1 MTNKERY
8 KQAFSALQTFGK
20 KSLEVADMAMI
31 QKKHR
36 KNIAAAAAAMCAA
49 FIGVS
54 GTVYAADIGGIQ
66 EKVSIWVYGKE
77 EKVVITENGDGGYTL
92 RYGGDGDNQ
101 GVTVFGGVA
110 IGEDANGN
118 ASERWLSADEIVV
131 SINQTANVAED
142 ADGRVWV
149 YYYDQKADVT
159 DLFDKEGIC
168 KVSLTH
174 EGQTIYLEI
183 ERGEDGAYP
192 YSQTNDLPKDSE
204 RYTPVG
210 TQKAGEDASGF
221 QPDTKADSLP
231 EAERAKS
238 ADTPA
243 VE

>member
-8 KQAFSALQTFGK
+8 KQAFSALQTSGK
-20 KSLEVADMAMI
+20 KSLEVTDMAMI

-36 KNIAAAAAAMCAA
+36 KNIAAAAAMCAA

-66 EKVSIWVYGKE
+66 EKVSIWMYGRE
-77 EKVVITENGDGGYTL
+77 EEVVITGNGDGSFTL
-92 RYGGDGDNQ
+92 HYDCDDDNQ
-101 GVTVFGGVA
+101 GAMGFGGVA

-131 SINQTANVAED
+131 SINQTANVEED

-159 DLFDKEGIC
+159 DLFDEEGIC
-168 KVSLTH
+168 KVSLTY
-174 EGQTIYLEI
+174 EGQTVYLEI
-183 ERGEDGAYP
+183 ERGEASDYA
-192 YSQTNDLPKDSE
+192 YSQMKDLPEDSE
-204 RYTPVG
+204 CYTPVG
-210 TQKAGEDASGF
+210 TQKAGEDASVLH
-221 QPDTKADSLP
+221 PNTKADSLP

-238 ADTPA
+238 ADIPSA
-243 VE
+243 E